1 MLFPDTSKIQSGVP
15 EGIDNAG
22 YLAFVDALLD
32 GRLKLGQTLR
42 QEELCAVLGM
52 SLSPMREA
60 TTLLE
65 AEGLI
70 TVRKRLGISIFYPD
84 VKFVGNTFQFRG
96 ILEREGLIKFAKAVD
111 GAWIRQSRESHARIM
126 DVVASAR
133 NPADYRDPM
142 RVLERDFHGSF
153 IAAFDNQQIN
163 LSYAKLMQKMFLIR
177 LINMEA
183 VSPTNSI
190 QSMQEHIAIIDAL
203 EQRDAETAAEALDGH
218 LRGVLHRV
226 LTA

>member
-1 MLFPDTSKIQSGVP
+1 MLLQELVKTESALP

-42 QEELCAVLGM
+42 QEELCSTLGM

-60 TTLLE
+60 TTLLQ

-70 TVRKRLGISIFYPD
+70 TVRKKLGITIFYPD

-96 ILEREGLIKFAKAVD
+96 MLEREGLIKFAKMVD
-111 GAWIRQSRESHARIM
+111 RDWIRHARESHARIM
-126 DVVASAR
+126 DVVANAS
-133 NPADYRDPM
+133 NPADYREPM

-153 IAAFDNQQIN
+153 NAAFHNQQIN
-163 LSYAKLMQKMFLIR
+163 LSYAKLIQKMFLLR
-177 LINMEA
+177 LLNMEA

-190 QSMQEHIAIIDAL
+190 QSMHEHLAIIDAL
-203 EQRDAETAAEALDGH
+203 GQRDAEAAAEALDGH

-226 LTA
+226 LTT